1 MGGLF
6 QHSHNKDISPSSARP
21 FLQVFTS
28 DGERAEPLSARFCKD
43 RQVSVLQA
51 SVDVPHGLCVCVC
64 VGTCTSISYK
74 DRYVYLQLHRGT
86 YIYTYIHI
94 YKFCN
99 VRMIQ
104 HMQHSLD
111 LLLLLTLSHSLS
123 FSPLPLP
130 LCPCPSCGCLP
141 ASQTVAG
148 DGPFTRPPVRFE
160 MSTAQGAALL
170 GECYSSR

>member
-86 YIYTYIHI
+86 YIYTYIQI
-94 YKFCN
+94 
-99 VRMIQ
+99 
-104 HMQHSLD
+104 L
-111 LLLLLTLSHSLS
+111 
-123 FSPLPLP
+123 
-130 LCPCPSCGCLP
+130 
-141 ASQTVAG
+141 
-148 DGPFTRPPVRFE
+148 
-160 MSTAQGAALL
+160 
-170 GECYSSR
+170 